1 LFVELSP
8 PSPGVSAARAGSS
21 FRLSSTFNE
30 QKAKRKIMED
40 FFDGAGMET
49 VSGPLIGGGL
59 AQLGILGT
67 RKFLPAQAKY
77 AGLIGALIGG
87 GVSAFLMSKPEHRQK
102 GLAGLA
108 VALLVGIPRQIED
121 LILPSKLSGADQID
135 LLGAYNAEMGAYNAE
150 GMGEGE
156 YGEGGIDILN
166 SGSGSTGMLAAVVPE
181 NMSGDLGADVEIQDA
196 GAFGA
201 TGF

>member
-1 LFVELSP
+1 
-8 PSPGVSAARAGSS
+8 
-21 FRLSSTFNE
+21 
-30 QKAKRKIMED
+30 MED

-67 RKFLPAQAKY
+67 RKFLPAHAKY
-77 AGLIGALIGG
+77 AGLIGAIVGG
-87 GVSAFLMSKPEHRQK
+87 GVSAFLMSKPQHRQK

-135 LLGAYNAEMGAYNAE
+135 ILNAYNYEMGAYNAE
-150 GMGEGE
+150 GMNGDS
-156 YGEGGIDILN
+156 GIDILN
-166 SGSGSTGMLAAVVPE
+166 SGSGSTGMLAAIVPE

-196 GAFGA
+196 SAFGA

>member
-1 LFVELSP
+1 
-8 PSPGVSAARAGSS
+8 
-21 FRLSSTFNE
+21 
-30 QKAKRKIMED
+30 MED

-67 RKFLPAQAKY
+67 RKFLPAHAKY
-77 AGLIGALIGG
+77 AGLVGAILGG

-150 GMGEGE
+150 GMRGLDDGS
-156 YGEGGIDILN
+156 GIDILN
-166 SGSGSTGMLAAVVPE
+166 SGSGGTGMLAAVVPE
-181 NMSGDLGADVEIQDA
+181 NMAGDLGADVEIQDA

>member
-1 LFVELSP
+1 
-8 PSPGVSAARAGSS
+8 
-21 FRLSSTFNE
+21 
-30 QKAKRKIMED
+30 MDD

-67 RKFLPAQAKY
+67 RKFLPAKAKW
-77 AGLIGALIGG
+77 AGLIGALLGG
-87 GVSAFLMSKPEHRQK
+87 GVSAFLMSKPQHRQK

-121 LILPSKLSGADQID
+121 LMLPSKLSGADQID

-150 GMGEGE
+150 LGEE
-156 YGEGGIDILN
+156 SIEVLN
-166 SGSGSTGMLAAVVPE
+166 SGSGSTGLIGAVVPE
-181 NMSGDLGADVEIQDA
+181 NMAGDLGAGAADVEIMDA
-196 GAFGA
+196 SAFGA
-201 TGF
+201 TGVG

>member
-1 LFVELSP
+1 
-8 PSPGVSAARAGSS
+8 
-21 FRLSSTFNE
+21 
-30 QKAKRKIMED
+30 MED

-150 GMGEGE
+150 GMGAYNAEGMGD

-181 NMSGDLGADVEIQDA
+181 NMAGDLGADVEIQDA

>member
-1 LFVELSP
+1 
-8 PSPGVSAARAGSS
+8 
-21 FRLSSTFNE
+21 
-30 QKAKRKIMED
+30 MED

-67 RKFLPAQAKY
+67 RKFLPAHAKY
-77 AGLIGALIGG
+77 AGLIGAIVGG
-87 GVSAFLMSKPEHRQK
+87 GVSALLMSKPQHRQK

-135 LLGAYNAEMGAYNAE
+135 ILNAYNYEMGAYNAE
-150 GMGEGE
+150 GMNGDS
-156 YGEGGIDILN
+156 GIDILN
-166 SGSGSTGMLAAVVPE
+166 SGSGSTGMLAAIVPE

-196 GAFGA
+196 SAFGA

>member
-1 LFVELSP
+1 
-8 PSPGVSAARAGSS
+8 
-21 FRLSSTFNE
+21 
-30 QKAKRKIMED
+30 MED

-49 VSGPLIGGGL
+49 MSGPLIGGGL

-77 AGLIGALIGG
+77 AGLIGALVGG
-87 GVSAFLMSKPEHRQK
+87 GVSAYLMSKPEHRQK

-121 LILPSKLSGADQID
+121 LIMPSKLSGADQID
-135 LLGAYNAEMGAYNAE
+135 LLSAYNAEMGAYNAE
-150 GMGEGE
+150 GMGAYSTEGMNGLE
-156 YGEGGIDILN
+156 GEGGVDILN
-166 SGSGSTGMLAAVVPE
+166 SGSGSTGMLAAIVPE
-181 NMSGDLGADVEIQDA
+181 NMAGDLGADVEIQDA
-196 GAFGA
+196 GAFGS